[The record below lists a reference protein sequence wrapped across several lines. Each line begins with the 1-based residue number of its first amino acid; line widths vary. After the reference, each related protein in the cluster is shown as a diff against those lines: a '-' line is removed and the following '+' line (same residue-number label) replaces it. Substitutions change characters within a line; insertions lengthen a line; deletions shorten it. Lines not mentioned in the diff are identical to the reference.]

1 MNSTL
6 QAIVEIRPMH
16 SSDLDH
22 VIRIEREIFLFPW
35 SLGNFADSLKAG
47 YVCKVL
53 QQTNTLIGYGIMMM
67 SPEEAHVLTLGI
79 SASRQGEGWGK
90 KLLQHLIEYAKNA
103 GAKSVLLD
111 VRESNLGAVQL
122 YKKMGFQHIA
132 TRKGYYPAM
141 CGREDALVMQLM
153 L

>member
-6 QAIVEIRPMH
+6 QSTVEIRPMQT
-16 SSDLDH
+16 SDLDRI
-22 VIRIEREIFLFPW
+22 IRIEREIFLFPW
-35 SLGNFADSLKAG
+35 SLGNFADSIKAG
-47 YVCKVL
+47 YVCQVL
-53 QQTNTLIGYGIMMM
+53 QQTNALIGYGIMMM
-67 SPEEAHVLTLGI
+67 SPEEGHVLTLGI
-79 SASRQGEGWGK
+79 AANWQGKGWGK

-103 GAKSVLLD
+103 HAKSVFLD
-111 VRESNLGAVQL
+111 VRESNYSAAQL

-132 TRKGYYPAM
+132 TRKDYYPAM

>member
-6 QAIVEIRPMH
+6 QSTVEIRPMQT
-16 SSDLDH
+16 SDLDRI
-22 VIRIEREIFLFPW
+22 IRIEREIFLFPW
-35 SLGNFADSLKAG
+35 SVANFADSIKAG
-47 YVCKVL
+47 YVCQVL
-53 QQTNTLIGYGIMMM
+53 QQTNILMGYGIMMM

-79 SASRQGEGWGK
+79 AANWQSRGFGK
-90 KLLQHLIEYAKNA
+90 KLLQYLIDYAKSA
-103 GAKSVLLD
+103 HAKSVFLD
-111 VRESNLGAVQL
+111 VRESNDGAAQL
-122 YKKMGFQHIA
+122 YKKMGFRHIA

>member
-6 QAIVEIRPMH
+6 QTIVEIRPMQ

-22 VIRIEREIFLFPW
+22 IIRIEREIFLFPW
-35 SLGNFADSLKAG
+35 SLGNFADSIKAG
-47 YVCKVL
+47 YVCQVL

-79 SASRQGEGWGK
+79 AANWQGKGWGK
-90 KLLQHLIEYAKNA
+90 KLLQHLIEYAKSA
-103 GAKSVLLD
+103 HAKSVFLD
-111 VRESNLGAVQL
+111 VRESNYSAARL
-122 YKKMGFQHIA
+122 YKKMGFRHIA